1 MLNALAIAFP
11 QWLIDLD
18 LGIDN
23 FIQEHLS
30 TPVLDK
36 FFTLITHLGDAG
48 IFWILLAVILLCF
61 RKTRKVGIVMG
72 LALIFGLIFGNI
84 TLKNIFQRPRPFDT
98 PGALLDGDSLLISR
112 PGEFSFPSGHT
123 TSSFAAAVG
132 IFLFNKK
139 WGIPALALAALIAYS
154 RLYVYV
160 HFPSDILGGIVL
172 GTGCALLAYFLWTKF
187 MEKPLKNKWNK
198 LF

>member
-1 MLNALAIAFP
+1 MFSTLAIAFP

-23 FIQEHLS
+23 YIQEHLS
-30 TPVLDK
+30 NP
-36 FFTLITHLGDAG
+36 FFDWFFSTITHLGDAG
-48 IFWILLAVILLCF
+48 IFWILLAVLLLCF
-61 RKTRKVGIVMG
+61 RKTRKIGIVMG
-72 LALIFGLIFGNI
+72 MALIFGLIFGNI

-112 PGEFSFPSGHT
+112 PGEYSFPSGHT
-123 TSSFAAAVG
+123 TASFAAAVG

-139 WGIPALALAALIAYS
+139 WGTPALVLAALIAYS